1 MRIIQ
6 TAKQYALYLAWV
18 VSLVATLGS
27 LYFSEILG
35 YEPCKLCWLQ
45 RICMYPQA
53 ILLGMACYR
62 NDRRMATYLLPLS
75 IIGGCI
81 SLYHYA
87 EQKIPALAKLLP
99 CTVGVPCN
107 EDYINWLGFMT
118 IPFLALIAFSLMTFF
133 YLLEKRALREEEEK
147 QEHQEA
153 EELRE
158 LQD

>member
-6 TAKQYALYLAWV
+6 VAKQYALYLAWV
-18 VSLVATLGS
+18 VSLAATLGS

-53 ILLGMACYR
+53 LLLGMAVYKS
-62 NDRRMATYLLPLS
+62 DRRMAAYLFPLS
-75 IIGGCI
+75 IIGGSI
-81 SLYHYA
+81 SLYHFA

-107 EDYINWLGFMT
+107 EDYINWLGFIT
-118 IPFLALIAFSLMTFF
+118 IPFLALIAFSLMTVFL
-133 YLLEKRALREEEEK
+133 YLEKRSLKEE
-147 QEHQEA
+147 QDA
-153 EELRE
+153 EV
-158 LQD
+158 QAA

>member
-6 TAKQYALYLAWV
+6 AAKQYALYLAWV

-53 ILLGMACYR
+53 ILLGMACFK
-62 NDRRMATYLLPLS
+62 NDRRMASYLFPLS
-75 IIGGCI
+75 LIGGCI

-107 EDYINWLGFMT
+107 EDYIDWLGFIT
-118 IPFLALIAFSLMTFF
+118 IPFLALIAFILMASFLWLQKRSLK
-133 YLLEKRALREEEEK
+133 EEEEEK
-147 QEHQEA
+147 QDEEYVQVQE
-153 EELRE
+153 
-158 LQD
+158 

>member
-1 MRIIQ
+1 MLQ
-6 TAKQYALYLAWV
+6 AAKRHALYWAWV

-35 YEPCKLCWLQ
+35 YEPCKLCWFQ
-45 RICMYPQA
+45 RIFMYPQA

-62 NDRRMATYLLPLS
+62 NDRKMAAYLLPLS

-81 SLYHYA
+81 SLYHVA

-107 EDYINWLGFMT
+107 EDYINWLGFIT
-118 IPFLALIAFSLMTFF
+118 IPTLALIAFVLMTCF
-133 YLLEKRALREEEEK
+133 LLLQKRTLREEEEL
-147 QEHQEA
+147 ENM
-153 EELRE
+153 EEPERG
-158 LQD
+158 QTQA